1 MTTDPERLLQS
12 DAAAEYYTNRYE
24 SGYMQEWPPQKL
36 ARVAVFI
43 EQLHLPATGRFL
55 DFGCGTGVFTE
66 LLQRELPGWQATG
79 AEIVDVA
86 VRKARERVPS
96 ARFCALEELAGDAGF
111 DLVFSHHVLEHV
123 QDLDRTLEQLGRLT
137 KPGGTLVAILPCGN
151 AGSLEHRLCL
161 SRLDGIDPRRGNR
174 FFFEDEGHLRRLTSA
189 QLTDAASHYGFAPR
203 TLAFANHY
211 YGALKWMT
219 EQTPA
224 WLKRVIDPAMAAD
237 PQERNWLRTLRRHV
251 LWLRFLRR
259 PPSLLVPGMEWRLQK
274 PDRSFLETAA
284 LVASN
289 PATIFSGA
297 VDRWLQR
304 SDEDEWKER
313 AGDERG
319 SEMFVVLAK
328 GIGAPAG

>member
-1 MTTDPERLLQS
+1 MNADPERLAHA
-12 DAAAEYYTNRYE
+12 DAAAAFYAERYN

-36 ARVAVFI
+36 ARVAAFVR
-43 EQLHLPATGRFL
+43 QLHLPPAGTFL

-66 LLQRELPGWQATG
+66 LLQRALPGWQAFG

-96 ARFCALEELAGDAGF
+96 AHFCALEELPADLRF

-123 QDLDRTLEQLGRLT
+123 QDLDRTLDLLGRLT
-137 KPGGTLVAILPCGN
+137 QPGGTLIAILPCGN
-151 AGSLEHRLCL
+151 AGSLEHRLCR
-161 SRLDGIDPRRGNR
+161 SRADGIDPRVGNR

-189 QLTDAASHYGFAPR
+189 QLTDAAAHYGFAPR

-211 YGALKWMT
+211 YGALTWLT
-219 EQTPA
+219 EQTPE
-224 WLKRVIDPAMAAD
+224 WLKRVIDPAKAREPD
-237 PQERNWLRTLRRHV
+237 DREWLRALRRRV

-274 PDRSFLETAA
+274 PKRSVLETAA
-284 LVASN
+284 LVVSN
-289 PATIFSGA
+289 PATIFSGF
-297 VDRWLQR
+297 VERWLQR
-304 SDEDEWKER
+304 KDEREWIER
-313 AGDERG
+313 AADERG

-328 GIGAPAG
+328 GAAATDA